1 MISTRYRDSGVIRI
15 SPGLWDVNTIRISRS
30 DRYQRCLALVLVF
43 VYVCVQKPNGTTR
56 DDVLVQTQRGR
67 IRIRIEVNGRRRREW
82 SGGVVEL
89 VEATISVS
97 NGDERTRARKE
108 ANGMLDFEQQANQ
121 ALASLDDDWHLLE
134 GERTTFAIFFLPF
147 PAPSSKARNTG
158 RTMPHDAAQNSN
170 PAERE
175 GQLLGNV
182 RVPYLRATNS
192 KIPCCID

>member
-1 MISTRYRDSGVIRI
+1 RRSIVALSKMGGEGGNASGKC
-15 SPGLWDVNTIRISRS
+15 GSR
-30 DRYQRCLALVLVF
+30 
-43 VYVCVQKPNGTTR
+43 GG
-56 DDVLVQTQRGR
+56 GR
-67 IRIRIEVNGRRRREW
+67 TNI
-82 SGGVVEL
+82 GG
-89 VEATISVS
+89 A
-97 NGDERTRARKE
+97 GGARARKE